1 MLELE
6 EIKEKAL
13 YKIILD
19 DGFCI
24 IGTMVQLEPIMH
36 ENNIKKIELLKSSDQ
51 ISILKDFFKSYE
63 ESKLNNI
70 DKFYKTKY
78 CK

>member
-19 DGFCI
+19 DGFYI

-36 ENNIKKIELLKSSDQ
+36 ESKIKKIELLSYNDQ
-51 ISILKDFFKSYE
+51 ITLLKDFFKSYE

-70 DKFYKTKY
+70 DIFYKTKY